1 MLVRNGGGCNDP
13 LPAGRERDNLE
24 ITRTNLG
31 CSTRRGRGGI
41 ALAWLYV
48 FVLTAA
54 TALSPQVPA
63 GSTGS
68 ADQPSKSATN
78 ESKPAN
84 AKDGSTGQAPAKAVP
99 KATAG
104 PHVLTQSEMQK
115 PRSPFLMPPGSEGE
129 APDRYSPGTPDWREI
144 PPWRQASFFGI
155 RAQGRFF
162 IYVIDC
168 SGSMID
174 EDRFARAT
182 MEVRRSVLALQAPQ
196 QFEVIFYNDE
206 SIPMPGGPRPRP
218 ADAPNKNQLMAW
230 LRLIEPDSGT
240 DPRLALRQALSLRPE
255 AVFLLSDGEFPDG
268 TAEAVARSNTRK
280 IPIHCV
286 DMSGGEGGDHLMR
299 IARDSGGKYASRP
312 GNLRETPEINPAPKK
327 PAAGDH

>member
-1 MLVRNGGGCNDP
+1 MG
-13 LPAGRERDNLE
+13 
-24 ITRTNLG
+24 
-31 CSTRRGRGGI
+31 RGRGGI
-41 ALAWLYV
+41 ALAWLH
-48 FVLTAA
+48 VLLFAAA
-54 TALSPQVPA
+54 TALSAPVPA
-63 GSTGS
+63 RSTTMDDPPSASSATTTNEPKPTKPAAGS
-68 ADQPSKSATN
+68 ADKTAAKTTEKVPTKAAAKS
-78 ESKPAN
+78 SP
-84 AKDGSTGQAPAKAVP
+84 
-99 KATAG
+99 G
-104 PHVLTQSEMQK
+104 PRVLTQSETQNS
-115 PRSPFLMPPGSEGE
+115 RSPFLMPPGSEGA

-182 MEVRRSVLALQAPQ
+182 MEVRRSVLALQSPQ

-218 ADAPNKNQLMAW
+218 ADPPNKRQLMAW
-230 LRLIEPDSGT
+230 LQLIEPDSGT
-240 DPRLALRQALSLRPE
+240 DPRVALRQALSLRPE
-255 AVFLLSDGEFPDG
+255 AVFLLSDGEFPEG

-299 IARDSGGKYASRP
+299 IARDSGGKYAARP
-312 GNLRETPEINPAPKK
+312 GNLHNTPEINPAPGK

>member
-1 MLVRNGGGCNDP
+1 M
-13 LPAGRERDNLE
+13 
-24 ITRTNLG
+24 
-31 CSTRRGRGGI
+31 
-41 ALAWLYV
+41 AWLH
-48 FVLTAA
+48 VLILT
-54 TALSPQVPA
+54 
-63 GSTGS
+63 
-68 ADQPSKSATN
+68 SATVLSAQ
-78 ESKPAN
+78 EPADSKPAVDSASKPSATAADKSKPTN
-84 AKDGSTGQAPAKAVP
+84 SKDGPAEKAGTKSLAKAVSKP
-99 KATAG
+99 KGGAG
-104 PHVLTQSEMQK
+104 PRVLTQSEMQK
-115 PRSPFLMPPGSEGE
+115 PSSPFLMPPGSEGE
-129 APDRYSPGTPDWREI
+129 VADRYSPGTPDWRTI

-206 SIPMPGGPRPRP
+206 SIPMPGGPRPRT
-218 ADAPNKNQLMAW
+218 ADGPNKRQLLSW
-230 LRLIEPDSGT
+230 LQLVEPDSGT

-255 AVFLLSDGEFPDG
+255 AVFLLSDGAFPEG
-268 TAEAVARSNTRK
+268 TAEAVARSNPRK

-286 DMSGGEGGDHLMR
+286 DLSGGEGGDHLMR
-299 IARDSGGKYASRP
+299 IARDSGGKYAARS
-312 GNLRETPEINPAPKK
+312 GSFHETQAVTPPPRK

>member
-1 MLVRNGGGCNDP
+1 M
-13 LPAGRERDNLE
+13 
-24 ITRTNLG
+24 
-31 CSTRRGRGGI
+31 
-41 ALAWLYV
+41 AWLH
-48 FVLTAA
+48 VLFLMGVAA
-54 TALSPQVPA
+54 LPEQGAAASSQGTSSA
-63 GSTGS
+63 STQSTSSATTTKTSKQTGYSATKPKSNAS
-68 ADQPSKSATN
+68 ADASKKLVTQKS
-78 ESKPAN
+78 S
-84 AKDGSTGQAPAKAVP
+84 
-99 KATAG
+99 G
-104 PHVLTQSEMQK
+104 PDVLTQAEMRK

-182 MEVRRSVLALQAPQ
+182 MEVRRSVLALKAPQ

-206 SIPMPGGPRPRP
+206 SIPMPGGPRPRT
-218 ADAPNKNQLMAW
+218 ADGPNKQQLMAW
-230 LRLIEPDSGT
+230 LQLVEPDSGT

-255 AVFLLSDGEFPDG
+255 AVFLLSDGAFPEG
-268 TAEAVARSNTRK
+268 TAEAVARTNTRN

-286 DMSGGEGGDHLMR
+286 DLSGGEGGDHLMR

-312 GNLRETPEINPAPKK
+312 GSLHGATEVKPALQK